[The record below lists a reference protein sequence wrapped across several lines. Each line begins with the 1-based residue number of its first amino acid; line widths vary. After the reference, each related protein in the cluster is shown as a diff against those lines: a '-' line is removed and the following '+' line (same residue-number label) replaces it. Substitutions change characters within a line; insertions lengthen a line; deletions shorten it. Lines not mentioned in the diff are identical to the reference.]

1 MKTRDKVNVQFYEY
15 VDYHVQP
22 IVKEI
27 PSYVENTIDFLR
39 KINQID
45 FAADNSYLVSLD
57 VKSIYNNIPN
67 EERIK
72 SVKTPLE
79 KNYIRTASTKVITTF
94 LALILTLN
102 NFVFNWKNYLQIKG
116 GANGIISI
124 LIHKHL
130 YGPLRKKIHIPI
142 YQDIFTYIPQVYRR
156 YISYMDRQ

>member
-1 MKTRDKVNVQFYEY
+1 MICHTLKIFEY
-15 VDYHVQP
+15 VDYHLQP

-27 PSYVENTIDFLR
+27 PSYVESTTDFLR

-79 KNYIRTASTKVITTF
+79 KNSIRTASTKVITTF

-102 NFVFNWKNYLQIKG
+102 NFVFNCKNYLQIKG
-116 GANGIISI
+116 CANGTICT

-142 YQDIFTYIPQVYRR
+142 YQDIFTFIPHVYRR
-156 YISYMDRQ
+156 YIFYMDRQ